1 MLLYNEKQLKELK
14 DAVSNKLGSAIEK
27 IEEEEEWT
35 FDVIATTESVDRDW
49 EVIKLDWW
57 DTKYRE
63 KNPVILANHSYTIE
77 NIVGKGLSFYTSPD
91 GKEKRVKGVFSKTN
105 PLGKLARD
113 LYNEGMLKTVSV
125 GFIPKNRSE
134 QDRRIIEEAELL
146 ELSFVAVPSN
156 RDALSLDGKLIDEAI
171 QKGLIKE
178 EEPETVKDIPETKEI
193 TLKDLYHEVQE
204 LKNLMQELADG
215 KAEAKQQEEE
225 VREAM
230 ERKEILQEVN
240 KATSR
245 ALENLKKL

>member
-1 MLLYNEKQLKELK
+1 
-14 DAVSNKLGSAIEK
+14 
-27 IEEEEEWT
+27 
-35 FDVIATTESVDRDW
+35 
-49 EVIKLDWW
+49 
-57 DTKYRE
+57 
-63 KNPVILANHSYTIE
+63 
-77 NIVGKGLSFYTSPD
+77 
-91 GKEKRVKGVFSKTN
+91 
-105 PLGKLARD
+105 
-113 LYNEGMLKTVSV
+113 MLKTVSV

-178 EEPETVKDIPETKEI
+178 EEPETVKDLPETKEI
-193 TLKDLYHEVQE
+193 TLKDLYNEVQD